1 MRSHHEKF
9 EAVAGAFDPVDWVY
23 PEAEEMGIE
32 TQ

>member
-1 MRSHHEKF
+1 MRPKF